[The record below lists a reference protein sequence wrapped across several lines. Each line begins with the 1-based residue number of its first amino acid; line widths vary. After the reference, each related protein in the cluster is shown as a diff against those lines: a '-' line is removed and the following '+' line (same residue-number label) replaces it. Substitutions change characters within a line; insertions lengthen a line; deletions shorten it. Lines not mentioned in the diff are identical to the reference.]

1 MRVPDAVTTELDV
14 LRVRGQFMS
23 LADGFVHVDG
33 AAGSLV
39 PYSVASAVGNTM
51 RTAVANRGGPFAASA
66 LADELVRAGRSAIAD
81 LVGGVPA
88 GVVLGPNMTSLTYT
102 MSRALAKTW
111 QLGDEIIVSRL
122 DHDANIRPWLQ
133 AARSAG
139 VTVRWAEVDIETC
152 ELPEWQ
158 YDELLTDRTRLV
170 AVTAASNAVGT
181 RPDVPAIAR
190 RAHQV
195 GALMY
200 VDAVHAAPHV
210 PLDITELG
218 ADLLAV
224 SPYKFCGPHLGAVT
238 ADPKLLADLH
248 PDKLVPSPDGV
259 PERFETGTPP
269 FELYAGL
276 AATADYLADLIP
288 TQGTRRERILASM
301 RAAESYEHNIFLGL
315 ESGIRAM
322 SHVTIHGSA
331 PRRTPTLSLTVRGKH
346 PREVN
351 EFLAERGICAWDGDY
366 YATELFDALGVN
378 AEGGAVRIGL
388 LHYNT
393 ETEVDH
399 ILEAMAA
406 LG

>member
-1 MRVPDAVTTELDV
+1 MSESVTTELDV

-51 RTAVANRGGPFAASA
+51 RTAVANRGGPFPASA
-66 LADELVRAGRSAIAD
+66 LADELVHAGRSAIAD
-81 LVGGVPA
+81 LVGAVPA
-88 GVVLGPNMTSLTYT
+88 GVILGPNMTSLTYT

-133 AARSAG
+133 AARAAG

-158 YDELLTDRTRLV
+158 YDELLNERTRLV

-181 RPDVPAIAR
+181 RPDVAAIAR
-190 RAHQV
+190 RAHEV

-210 PLDITELG
+210 PLDIGEIG
-218 ADLLAV
+218 ADFLAV
-224 SPYKFCGPHLGAVT
+224 SPYKFCGPHLGAI
-238 ADPKLLADLH
+238 AAKPELLADLH
-248 PDKLVPSPDGV
+248 PDKLVPSPAGV

-276 AATADYLADLIP
+276 AATADYLADLVP
-288 TQGTRRERILASM
+288 TQGSRRERILASM
-301 RAAESYEHNIFLGL
+301 RAAESYEHHLFGRLLFGV
-315 ESGIRAM
+315 RAM
-322 SHVTIHGSA
+322 PHVTALGSA
-331 PRRTPTLSLTVRGKH
+331 PRCTPTMSLTVQGKH

-366 YATELFDALGVN
+366 YATELFEAVGVN

-399 ILEAMAA
+399 VLDA
-406 LG
+406 LDALR

>member
-1 MRVPDAVTTELDV
+1 VPEAAPSELDV

-51 RTAVANRGGPFAASA
+51 RSAVANRGAPFPASA
-66 LADELVRAGRSAIAD
+66 LADELVQAGRSAIAD
-81 LVGGVPA
+81 VVGGVPD
-88 GVVLGPNMTSLTYT
+88 GVILGPNMTSLTYM

-111 QLGDEIIVSRL
+111 QLGDEIVVSRL

-158 YDELLTDRTRLV
+158 YDDLLNERTRLV

-181 RPDVPAIAR
+181 RPEIAAIAR
-190 RAHQV
+190 RAHDV

-210 PLDITELG
+210 PLDIAELG

-224 SPYKFCGPHLGAVT
+224 SPYKFFGPHLGAVT
-238 ADPKLLADLH
+238 ADPKLLAGLE
-248 PDKLVPSPDGV
+248 PDKLIASPDRV

-288 TQGTRRERILASM
+288 TEGTRRQRILASM
-301 RAAESYEHNIFLGL
+301 RAAEAYEQELFIQLELGV
-315 ESGIRAM
+315 RAM
-322 SHVTIHGSA
+322 SHVTILGSA
-331 PRRTPTLSLTVRGKH
+331 PRRTPTLSITVRGRH

-366 YATELFDALGVN
+366 YAAELFEALGVN

-393 ETEVDH
+393 ATEVDH
-399 ILEAMAA
+399 ILGA
-406 LG
+406 LADLR

>member
-1 MRVPDAVTTELDV
+1 
-14 LRVRGQFMS
+14 MS

-66 LADELVRAGRSAIAD
+66 LADELVYAGRSAIAD
-81 LVGGVPA
+81 IAGGVPG
-88 GVVLGPNMTSLTYT
+88 GVVLGPNMTSLTYAF
-102 MSRALAKTW
+102 SRALSKTW

-122 DHDANIRPWLQ
+122 DHDANVRPWVQ
-133 AARSAG
+133 AARSVG

-158 YDELLTDRTRLV
+158 YDELLNERTRLV

-181 RPDVPAIAR
+181 RPDVPSIAR
-190 RAHQV
+190 RAHEV

-200 VDAVHAAPHV
+200 VDAVHAAPHI
-210 PLDITELG
+210 PLDIKELG
-218 ADLLAV
+218 ADFLAV
-224 SPYKFCGPHLGAVT
+224 SPYKFCGPHLGAIT
-238 ADPKLLADLH
+238 ADPRQLANLH
-248 PDKLVPSPDGV
+248 PDKLVPSSDNV

-276 AATADYLADLIP
+276 AATADYLADLVS
-288 TQGTRRERILASM
+288 TEGTRRERILASM
-301 RAAESYEHNIFLGL
+301 RAAETYEHHLFAKLHY
-315 ESGIRAM
+315 GIREM
-322 SHVTIHGSA
+322 THVTTLGSA
-331 PRRTPTLSLTVRGKH
+331 PRCTPTLSITLRGKH

-366 YATELFDALGVN
+366 YATELFDAMGVN

-399 ILEAMAA
+399 VLDA
-406 LG
+406 LASLA

>member
-1 MRVPDAVTTELDV
+1 MVPDSVIAELDV

-66 LADELVRAGRSAIAD
+66 LADELVHGARTAIAD
-81 LVGGVPA
+81 LVGGMPS

-102 MSRALAKTW
+102 ISRALSKTW

-122 DHDANIRPWLQ
+122 DHDANIRPWVQ
-133 AARSAG
+133 AARAVG

-158 YDELLTDRTRLV
+158 YAELLNERTRLV

-181 RPDVPAIAR
+181 RPDVATIAR
-190 RAHQV
+190 RAHEV
-195 GALMY
+195 GALVY

-218 ADLLAV
+218 ADFLAV

-238 ADPKLLADLH
+238 ANPRLLADLH
-248 PDKLVPSPDGV
+248 PDKLAPSPDSV

-269 FELYAGL
+269 FELFAGL
-276 AATADYLADLIP
+276 AATADYLADLVP
-288 TQGTRRERILASM
+288 SNGSRRQRIMTSM
-301 RAAESYEHNIFLGL
+301 QAAEAYEERLFARLHFGAQ
-315 ESGIRAM
+315 SM
-322 SHVTIHGSA
+322 THVTTLGSA
-331 PRRTPTLSLTVRGKH
+331 VRRTPTLSLTVRGKH

-366 YATELFDALGVN
+366 YATELFDTMGVN

-393 ETEVDH
+393 EVEVDH
-399 ILEAMAA
+399 VLDA
-406 LG
+406 LASLA

>member
-1 MRVPDAVTTELDV
+1 MPDSVTTELDV

-51 RTAVANRGGPFAASA
+51 RRAVANRGGPFAASH
-66 LADELVRAGRSAIAD
+66 LADELVYAGRSAIAD

-88 GVVLGPNMTSLTYT
+88 GVVLGANMTSLTYA
-102 MSRALAKTW
+102 MSRALSKTW

-133 AARSAG
+133 AARAVG

-158 YDELLTDRTRLV
+158 YDELLNERTRLV

-181 RPDVPAIAR
+181 RPDVAAIAR
-190 RAHQV
+190 RAHEV

-200 VDAVHAAPHV
+200 VDAVHAAAHL
-210 PLDITELG
+210 PLDITDLG
-218 ADLLAV
+218 ADFLAV

-238 ADPKLLADLH
+238 AKPELLAEFH
-248 PDKLVPSPDGV
+248 PDKLVPSPAEA

-288 TQGTRRERILASM
+288 SDGSRRERILASM
-301 RAAESYEHNIFLGL
+301 RAAETYEHYLFARLQYGV
-315 ESGIRAM
+315 RALA
-322 SHVTIHGSA
+322 HVTVLGSP
-331 PRRTPTLSLTVRGKH
+331 PRCTPTLSLTVQGKH

-366 YATELFDALGVN
+366 YATELFEAIGVN

-399 ILEAMAA
+399 VLDA
-406 LG
+406 LASLG

>member
-1 MRVPDAVTTELDV
+1 
-14 LRVRGQFMS
+14 MS

-51 RTAVANRGGPFAASA
+51 RTALANRGGPFAASA
-66 LADELVRAGRSAIAD
+66 LAEELIHAGRSAIAD
-81 LVGGVPA
+81 LVGGVPS

-122 DHDANIRPWLQ
+122 DHDANIRPWVQ
-133 AARSAG
+133 AARAVG

-158 YDELLTDRTRLV
+158 YGELLNERTRLV

-181 RPDVPAIAR
+181 RPDVSSIAR
-190 RAHQV
+190 RAHEV

-200 VDAVHAAPHV
+200 VDAVHAAPHI
-210 PLDITELG
+210 PLDLAEIG
-218 ADLLAV
+218 ADFLAV
-224 SPYKFCGPHLGAVT
+224 SPYKFCGPHLGAVA
-238 ADPKLLADLH
+238 ADPQLLADLH
-248 PDKLVPSPDGV
+248 PDKLAPSPDCV

-276 AATADYLADLIP
+276 AATADYLADLVP
-288 TQGTRRERILASM
+288 GRGSRRQRIVASM
-301 RAAESYEHNIFLGL
+301 TAAEAYENDLFSRLHYGAQ
-315 ESGIRAM
+315 SM
-322 SHVTIHGSA
+322 THVTTLGSA
-331 PRRTPTLSLTVRGKH
+331 ARRTPTLSLTVRGTH

-366 YATELFDALGVN
+366 YATELFNAMGVN

-399 ILEAMAA
+399 VLEALASLA
-406 LG
+406 

>member
-1 MRVPDAVTTELDV
+1 
-14 LRVRGQFMS
+14 
-23 LADGFVHVDG
+23 
-33 AAGSLV
+33 V

-51 RTAVANRGGPFAASA
+51 RTAVANRGGPFAASH
-66 LADELVRAGRSAIAD
+66 LADDLVHAGRSAIAD
-81 LVGGVPA
+81 LVGGVPE
-88 GVVLGPNMTSLTYT
+88 GVVLGPNMTTLTYA

-122 DHDANIRPWLQ
+122 DHDANIRPWVQ
-133 AARSAG
+133 AARAVG

-158 YDELLTDRTRLV
+158 YDELLTERTRLV

-181 RPDVPAIAR
+181 RPDVAAIAR
-190 RAHQV
+190 RAHTV
-195 GALMY
+195 GALVY
-200 VDAVHAAPHV
+200 VDAVHAAPHI
-210 PLDITELG
+210 PLDIAELG
-218 ADLLAV
+218 ADFLAV
-224 SPYKFCGPHLGAVT
+224 SPYKFCGPHLGAV
-238 ADPKLLADLH
+238 AAKPELLAGLH
-248 PDKLVPSPDGV
+248 PDKLVPSPAGV

-276 AATADYLADLIP
+276 AAMADYLADLVP
-288 TQGTRRERILASM
+288 SEGTRRERILASM
-301 RAAESYEHNIFLGL
+301 RAAETYESHLFARLHYGV
-315 ESGIRAM
+315 RALA
-322 SHVTIHGSA
+322 HVTVLGSP
-331 PRRTPTLSLTVRGKH
+331 PRCTPTLSLTVQGKH

-366 YATELFDALGVN
+366 YATELFEAMGVN

-399 ILEAMAA
+399 VLGA
-406 LG
+406 LASLG

>member
-1 MRVPDAVTTELDV
+1 
-14 LRVRGQFMS
+14 
-23 LADGFVHVDG
+23 
-33 AAGSLV
+33 
-39 PYSVASAVGNTM
+39 
-51 RTAVANRGGPFAASA
+51 
-66 LADELVRAGRSAIAD
+66 
-81 LVGGVPA
+81 
-88 GVVLGPNMTSLTYT
+88 
-102 MSRALAKTW
+102 
-111 QLGDEIIVSRL
+111 
-122 DHDANIRPWLQ
+122 
-133 AARSAG
+133 
-139 VTVRWAEVDIETC
+139 
-152 ELPEWQ
+152 
-158 YDELLTDRTRLV
+158 
-170 AVTAASNAVGT
+170 
-181 RPDVPAIAR
+181 
-190 RAHQV
+190 
-195 GALMY
+195 MY

-399 ILEAMAA
+399 ILEALAA

>member
-1 MRVPDAVTTELDV
+1 MVPDSVIAELDV
-14 LRVRGQFMS
+14 LGVRGQFMS

-51 RTAVANRGGPFAASA
+51 RTAVANRGGPFAASG
-66 LADELVRAGRSAIAD
+66 LADELVHAGRSAIAD
-81 LVGGVPA
+81 LVGGVPT

-122 DHDANIRPWLQ
+122 DHDANIRPWVQ

-158 YDELLTDRTRLV
+158 YAELLNERTRLV

-181 RPDVPAIAR
+181 RPDVAAIAS
-190 RAHQV
+190 RAHEV
-195 GALMY
+195 GALVY
-200 VDAVHAAPHV
+200 VDAVHAAPHI
-210 PLDITELG
+210 PLDISESG
-218 ADLLAV
+218 ADFLAV

-238 ADPKLLADLH
+238 ASPRVLADLH
-248 PDKLVPSPDGV
+248 PDKLAPSPAGV

-276 AATADYLADLIP
+276 AATADYLADLVP
-288 TQGTRRERILASM
+288 SAGSRRERILASM
-301 RAAESYEHNIFLGL
+301 RAAEAYEDDLFSRLHYGAQ
-315 ESGIRAM
+315 SM
-322 SHVTIHGSA
+322 THVTTLGSA
-331 PRRTPTLSLTVRGKH
+331 ASRTPTLSLTVRGMH

-366 YATELFDALGVN
+366 YATELFNAMGVN

-399 ILEAMAA
+399 VLDA
-406 LG
+406 LASLA

>member
-1 MRVPDAVTTELDV
+1 VQVSESVTTELDV

-51 RTAVANRGGPFAASA
+51 RTAVANRGGPFPASA
-66 LADELVRAGRSAIAD
+66 LAEELVHAGRSAIAD
-81 LVGGVPA
+81 LVGAVPG
-88 GVVLGPNMTSLTYT
+88 GVVLGPNMTSLTYA
-102 MSRALAKTW
+102 MSRALAKSW
-111 QLGDEIIVSRL
+111 RLGDEIIVSRL

-133 AARSAG
+133 AARAAG

-158 YDELLTDRTRLV
+158 YDDLLNERTRLV

-181 RPDVPAIAR
+181 RPDVAAIAR
-190 RAHQV
+190 RAHDV
-195 GALMY
+195 GALVY
-200 VDAVHAAPHV
+200 VDAVHAAPHF
-210 PLDITELG
+210 PLDIKELG

-238 ADPKLLADLH
+238 ADPAFLADLH
-248 PDKLVPSPDGV
+248 PDKLVPSPDRV

-276 AATADYLADLIP
+276 GATADYLADLIP
-288 TQGTRRERILASM
+288 TEGTRGERIQASM
-301 RAAESYEHNIFLGL
+301 RAAEAYEQNLLVRL
-315 ESGIRAM
+315 EGGIRDM
-322 SHVTIHGSA
+322 PHVTILGSA
-331 PRRTPTLSLTVRGKH
+331 PLRTPTLSITVRGKH

-366 YATELFDALGVN
+366 YATELFDTLGVN

-393 ETEVDH
+393 ATEVDH
-399 ILEAMAA
+399 ILDALAA
-406 LG
+406 LR

>member
-1 MRVPDAVTTELDV
+1 
-14 LRVRGQFMS
+14 MS

-33 AAGSLV
+33 AGGSLV

-66 LADELVRAGRSAIAD
+66 LADELVFAGRSAIAD
-81 LVGGVPA
+81 LVGGVPE

-102 MSRALAKTW
+102 VSRALAKTW

-133 AARSAG
+133 AARAVG

-158 YDELLTDRTRLV
+158 YDDLLTERTRLV

-181 RPDVPAIAR
+181 RPDVAAIAR
-190 RAHQV
+190 MAHQV

-210 PLDITELG
+210 PLDLTELG
-218 ADLLAV
+218 ADFLAV
-224 SPYKFCGPHLGAVT
+224 SPYKFCGPHLGAV
-238 ADPKLLADLH
+238 AAEPSLLTDLH
-248 PDKLVPSPDGV
+248 PDKLVPSPARV

-288 TQGTRRERILASM
+288 SQGTRRERILASM
-301 RAAESYEHNIFLGL
+301 RAAETYEHHLFARLLFGV
-315 ESGIRAM
+315 RAM
-322 SHVTIHGSA
+322 GHVTVLGSA
-331 PRRTPTLSLTVRGKH
+331 PRCTPTLSLTVKGKH

-366 YATELFDALGVN
+366 YATELFDAMGVN

-393 ETEVDH
+393 ATEVDH
-399 ILEAMAA
+399 ILDA
-406 LG
+406 LASLG

>member
-1 MRVPDAVTTELDV
+1 VPESVATELDV
-14 LRVRGQFMS
+14 LRIRGQFMS
-23 LADGFVHVDG
+23 LVDGFVHVDG

-51 RTAVANRGGPFAASA
+51 RSAVANRGGPFPSSA
-66 LADELVRAGRSAIAD
+66 LADELVHAGRSAIAD
-81 LVGGVPA
+81 LVGGEPGA
-88 GVVLGPNMTSLTYT
+88 VVLGPNMTSLTYV

-133 AARSAG
+133 AARAVG
-139 VTVRWAEVDIETC
+139 VTVHWAEVDLETC
-152 ELPEWQ
+152 DLPESQ
-158 YDELLTDRTRLV
+158 YAELLNERTRLV

-181 RPDVPAIAR
+181 RPDVTAIAH
-190 RAHQV
+190 RAHEV
-195 GALMY
+195 GALVY

-210 PLDITELG
+210 PLAINEIG

-224 SPYKFCGPHLGAVT
+224 SPYKFCGPHLGAV
-238 ADPKLLADLH
+238 AAAPGILAGLH
-248 PDKLVPSPDGV
+248 PDKLASSPDGV

-276 AATADYLADLIP
+276 AATVDYLADLIP
-288 TQGTRRERILASM
+288 SEGNRRDRILASM
-301 RAAESYEHNIFLGL
+301 RAAEAYEQGLFLRL
-315 ESGIRAM
+315 ESGVRTLP
-322 SHVTIHGSA
+322 HVSILGSA
-331 PRRTPTLSLTVRGKH
+331 ARRTPTMSITVDGKH

-351 EFLAERGICAWDGDY
+351 EYLAERGICAWDGDY
-366 YATELFDALGVN
+366 YATELFNAIGVN

-393 ETEVDH
+393 VSEVDFV
-399 ILEAMAA
+399 LDALAA
-406 LG
+406 LR

>member
-1 MRVPDAVTTELDV
+1 
-14 LRVRGQFMS
+14 MS

-51 RTAVANRGGPFAASA
+51 RTAVANRGGPFPASA
-66 LADELVRAGRSAIAD
+66 LAEELVHAGRSAIAD
-81 LVGGVPA
+81 LVGAVPG

-102 MSRALAKTW
+102 MSRALAKSW

-158 YDELLTDRTRLV
+158 YDDLLNERTRLV

-181 RPDVPAIAR
+181 RPEIAEIAR
-190 RAHQV
+190 RAHDV

-210 PLDITELG
+210 PLDIAELG

-238 ADPKLLADLH
+238 ADPKLLAGLE
-248 PDKLVPSPDGV
+248 PDKLIASPDRV

-288 TQGTRRERILASM
+288 TEGTRRQRILASM
-301 RAAESYEHNIFLGL
+301 RAAEAYEQELFIQL
-315 ESGIRAM
+315 EFGVRAM
-322 SHVTIHGSA
+322 SHVTILGSA
-331 PRRTPTLSLTVRGKH
+331 PRRTPTLSITVRGRH

-366 YATELFDALGVN
+366 YAAELFEALGVN

-393 ETEVDH
+393 ATEVDH
-399 ILEAMAA
+399 ILGA
-406 LG
+406 LADLR

>member
-1 MRVPDAVTTELDV
+1 MSESVTTDLDV

-51 RTAVANRGGPFAASA
+51 RTAVANRGGPFPAST
-66 LADELVRAGRSAIAD
+66 LADELVRGGRSAIAD
-81 LVGGVPA
+81 LVGGVA
-88 GVVLGPNMTSLTYT
+88 EGVVLGPNMTSLTYT

-122 DHDANIRPWLQ
+122 DHDANIRPWVQ
-133 AARSAG
+133 AARSVG

-158 YDELLTDRTRLV
+158 YDELLNERTRLV

-181 RPDVPAIAR
+181 RPDVAAIAEL
-190 RAHQV
+190 AHEV

-210 PLDITELG
+210 PLDLAELG

-224 SPYKFCGPHLGAVT
+224 SPYKFCGPHLGAVA
-238 ADPKLLADLH
+238 ADPDLLADLH
-248 PDKLVPSPDGV
+248 PDKLVPSPDRV
-259 PERFETGTPP
+259 PERFEAGTPP

-276 AATADYLADLIP
+276 AATGDYLADLIP
-288 TQGTRRERILASM
+288 TEGTRRERILASM
-301 RAAESYEHNIFLGL
+301 HAAETYEQNLLVRLDG
-315 ESGIRAM
+315 GIRDM
-322 SHVTIHGSA
+322 PHVTILGSA
-331 PRRTPTLSLTVRGKH
+331 PRRTPTLSITVQGKH

-366 YATELFDALGVN
+366 YATELFEALGVN

-393 ETEVDH
+393 ATEVDH
-399 ILEAMAA
+399 ILDA
-406 LG
+406 LTHLS

>member
-1 MRVPDAVTTELDV
+1 
-14 LRVRGQFMS
+14 MS

-51 RTAVANRGGPFAASA
+51 RTAVANRGGPFPASA
-66 LADELVRAGRSAIAD
+66 LADELVHAGRSAIAD
-81 LVGGVPA
+81 LVGCVPT
-88 GVVLGPNMTSLTYT
+88 GIVLGPNMSSLTYT

-111 QLGDEIIVSRL
+111 RLGDEIIVSRL

-133 AARSAG
+133 AARAAR

-158 YDELLTDRTRLV
+158 YDELLNERTRLV

-181 RPDVPAIAR
+181 RPDVAAIAR
-190 RAHQV
+190 RAHEV

-210 PLDITELG
+210 PLDIVELG

-224 SPYKFCGPHLGAVT
+224 SPYKFCGPHLGAVA
-238 ADPKLLADLH
+238 ADPNLLADLH
-248 PDKLVPSPDGV
+248 PDKLVPSPDRV

-288 TQGTRRERILASM
+288 TEGTRRERILASM
-301 RAAESYEHNIFLGL
+301 RAAETYEQTLFLRL
-315 ESGIRAM
+315 EFGVRAM
-322 SHVTIHGSA
+322 SHVTILGSA
-331 PRRTPTLSLTVRGKH
+331 PRRTPTLSITVRGKH
-346 PREVN
+346 PSLVN

-393 ETEVDH
+393 ATEVDH
-399 ILEAMAA
+399 ILDALAA
-406 LG
+406 LR

>member
-1 MRVPDAVTTELDV
+1 
-14 LRVRGQFMS
+14 MS

-51 RTAVANRGGPFAASA
+51 RTAVANRGGPFAASH
-66 LADELVRAGRSAIAD
+66 LADELVHAGRSAIAD
-81 LVGGVPA
+81 LVGGAPE
-88 GVVLGPNMTSLTYT
+88 GVILGPNMTSLTYT
-102 MSRALAKTW
+102 MSRALSKTW

-133 AARSAG
+133 AARAVG

-158 YDELLTDRTRLV
+158 YDELLNERTRLV

-181 RPDVPAIAR
+181 RPDVAAIAR
-190 RAHQV
+190 RAHEV
-195 GALMY
+195 GALVY

-210 PLDITELG
+210 PLDIAEIG
-218 ADLLAV
+218 ADFLAV
-224 SPYKFCGPHLGAVT
+224 SPYKFCGPHLGAV
-238 ADPKLLADLH
+238 AANAKLLADLH
-248 PDKLVPSPDGV
+248 PDKLVPSPASV

-276 AATADYLADLIP
+276 AATADYLADLVP
-288 TQGTRRERILASM
+288 SHGTRRERILASM
-301 RAAESYEHNIFLGL
+301 RAAETYEHHLFTRLHYGA
-315 ESGIRAM
+315 RALA
-322 SHVTIHGSA
+322 HVTVLGSA
-331 PRRTPTLSLTVRGKH
+331 PRSTPTLSLTVRGKH

-351 EFLAERGICAWDGDY
+351 EFLAGRGICAWDGDY
-366 YATELFDALGVN
+366 YATELFEAIGVN

-399 ILEAMAA
+399 VLDALAA

>member
-1 MRVPDAVTTELDV
+1 MQVSESVTTELDV

-51 RTAVANRGGPFAASA
+51 RTAVANRGGPFPASA
-66 LADELVRAGRSAIAD
+66 LAEELVHAGRSAIAD
-81 LVGGVPA
+81 LVGAVPG
-88 GVVLGPNMTSLTYT
+88 GVVLGPNMTSLTYA
-102 MSRALAKTW
+102 MSRALAKSW
-111 QLGDEIIVSRL
+111 RLGDEIIVSRL

-133 AARSAG
+133 AARAAG

-158 YDELLTDRTRLV
+158 YDDLLNERTRLV

-181 RPDVPAIAR
+181 RPDVAAIAR
-190 RAHQV
+190 RAHDV
-195 GALMY
+195 GALVY
-200 VDAVHAAPHV
+200 VDAVHAAPHF
-210 PLDITELG
+210 PLDIKELG

-238 ADPKLLADLH
+238 ADPAFLADLH
-248 PDKLVPSPDGV
+248 PDKLVPSPDRV

-276 AATADYLADLIP
+276 GATADYLADLIP
-288 TQGTRRERILASM
+288 TEGTRRGRIQASM
-301 RAAESYEHNIFLGL
+301 HAAEAYEQNLLVRL
-315 ESGIRAM
+315 EGGIRDM
-322 SHVTIHGSA
+322 PHVTILGSA
-331 PRRTPTLSLTVRGKH
+331 PLRTPTLSITVRGKH

-366 YATELFDALGVN
+366 YATELFDTLGVN

-393 ETEVDH
+393 ATEVDH
-399 ILEAMAA
+399 ILDALAA
-406 LG
+406 LR